1 MQENW
6 RKMKEEKMR
15 QWDIHLILSYTVA
28 ALDWTFPTDRQKSSV
43 SLRAPPVLLHLF
55 FITLSCEYCISVL
68 KLIQELAGILDSEG

>member
-43 SLRAPPVLLHLF
+43 SLRAPPVLLHF
-55 FITLSCEYCISVL
+55 FFEYCISVL